1 MNIQPKHRIRI
12 FLLIAATLAL
22 AACGFHLRKGV
33 NLPADLGPLRVV
45 STSRYSPLAE
55 ALSQALE
62 RSGAVPAPH
71 PVDVVPQPDDA
82 QSDIAP
88 PAEASAPVAP
98 PAPVATLN
106 IRKER
111 WGSIPAAIDARGRAQ
126 ELTLRYAVEF
136 DLLRA
141 DGSVL
146 VPRQVVE
153 LARNYV
159 TVPTQDIGTDSEQE
173 ILAKEMRRDMV
184 ASIMRRIDAA
194 LQATGPVGGETA
206 LPADTTPG
214 TPVEQPAEQPAGQS
228 MPPPTP

>member
-1 MNIQPKHRIRI
+1 MKTIPTV
-12 FLLIAATLAL
+12 LVLSATLLL

-45 STSRYSPLAE
+45 SGNRYSPLAE
-55 ALSQALE
+55 ALSQALA
-62 RSGAVPAPH
+62 RSGAVPAPDA
-71 PVDVVPQPDDA
+71 VDVAREPEDA
-82 QSDIAP
+82 QTGIAP
-88 PAEASAPVAP
+88 PADANAPVAP

-106 IRKER
+106 LRKER
-111 WGSIPAAIDARGRAQ
+111 WGTLPVAIDARGRAT

-159 TVPTQDIGTDSEQE
+159 TVPSNSIGTDSEQE
-173 ILAKEMRRDMV
+173 ILSKEMQRDMV

-194 LQATGPVGGETA
+194 LQATGPVEGETPP
-206 LPADTTPG
+206 PADG
-214 TPVEQPAEQPAGQS
+214 TPEPATGQPAQ
-228 MPPPTP
+228 PPTH

>member
-1 MNIQPKHRIRI
+1 MKPIPAV
-12 FLLIAATLAL
+12 LLLAATLAL

-33 NLPADLGPLRVV
+33 NLPADLGQLRVV

-55 ALSQALE
+55 ALSQALT
-62 RSGAVPAPH
+62 RSGAVPAPD
-71 PVDVVPQPDDA
+71 PVDLSAAPDDA
-82 QSDIAP
+82 QSDIVP
-88 PAEASAPVAP
+88 PADGTVAAVP
-98 PAPVATLN
+98 PARTATLN

-159 TVPTQDIGTDSEQE
+159 TVPTEGIGTDSEQE
-173 ILAKEMRRDMV
+173 ILAKEMQRDMV

-194 LQATGPVGGETA
+194 LQATGPVGDA
-206 LPADTTPG
+206 APA
-214 TPVEQPAEQPAGQS
+214 PAEPSA
-228 MPPPTP
+228 PPPTP

>member
-1 MNIQPKHRIRI
+1 MNIQPNRRIRV
-12 FLLIAATLAL
+12 FLLLAATLAL

-45 STSRYSPLAE
+45 STTRYSQLAE
-55 ALSQALE
+55 ALSQALA
-62 RSGAVPAPH
+62 RSGAVPAPD
-71 PVDVVPQPDDA
+71 PVDVAVQPDDA
-82 QSDIAP
+82 QSAIAP
-88 PAEASAPVAP
+88 PADATAPAAP
-98 PAPVATLN
+98 QATPVATLN
-106 IRKER
+106 LRKER
-111 WGSIPAAIDARGRAQ
+111 WGSLPVSIDARGRAQ

-159 TVPTQDIGTDSEQE
+159 TVPDNNIGSDSEQE
-173 ILAKEMRRDMV
+173 ILAKEMQRDMV

-194 LQATGPVGGETA
+194 LQATAPVGDE
-206 LPADTTPG
+206 TTP
-214 TPVEQPAEQPAGQS
+214 PAEQSA
-228 MPPPTP
+228 PPPAP

>member
-1 MNIQPKHRIRI
+1 MKPNQSHVRAV
-12 FLLIAATLAL
+12 LLLAATLAL

-45 STSRYSPLAE
+45 STNRYSPLAE
-55 ALSQALE
+55 ALSQALA
-62 RSGAVPAPH
+62 RSSAVPAPD

-82 QSDIAP
+82 QSGIAP
-88 PAEASAPVAP
+88 PADANAPVAP
-98 PAPVATLN
+98 PTPVATLN

-159 TVPTQDIGTDSEQE
+159 TVPTEDIGTDSEQE
-173 ILAKEMRRDMV
+173 ILAKEMQRDMV
-184 ASIMRRIDAA
+184 ATIMRRIDAA
-194 LQATGPVGGETA
+194 LQATGPVGDE
-206 LPADTTPG
+206 
-214 TPVEQPAEQPAGQS
+214 TPVPAEPSA
-228 MPPPTP
+228 PPPTP

>member
-1 MNIQPKHRIRI
+1 MKPKPPHARIVPV
-12 FLLIAATLAL
+12 LLATLLL

-33 NLPADLGPLRVV
+33 DLPADLGPLRVV
-45 STSRYSPLAE
+45 SSNRYSALAE
-55 ALSQALE
+55 SLAQSLA
-62 RSGAVPAPH
+62 RSGAVPAP
-71 PVDVVPQPDDA
+71 
-82 QSDIAP
+82 
-88 PAEASAPVAP
+88 APVETPPQAEQADTGITPPGAAATPAP
-98 PAPVATLN
+98 APAPVATLN

-111 WGSIPAAIDARGRAQ
+111 WGTVPAAIDVRGRAQ

-159 TVPTQDIGTDSEQE
+159 TVPNNSIGTDSEQQ

-184 ASIMRRIDAA
+184 ASIMRRIGAV
-194 LQATGPVGGETA
+194 LQATGPVVPA
-206 LPADTTPG
+206 PAPPADETE
-214 TPVEQPAEQPAGQS
+214 PVPAP
-228 MPPPTP
+228 

>member
-1 MNIQPKHRIRI
+1 MKPIQI
-12 FLLIAATLAL
+12 LLVLSVALAL

-33 NLPADLGPLRVV
+33 SLPADLGPLQVV
-45 STSRYSPLAE
+45 STTRYSQLAE
-55 ALSQALE
+55 NLSQALE
-62 RSGAVPAPH
+62 RSGAVPATGAAIA
-71 PVDVVPQPDDA
+71 VV
-82 QSDIAP
+82 P
-88 PAEASAPVAP
+88 PAESSSDIVPPYTQVAP
-98 PAPVATLN
+98 SPAKVATLN

-111 WGSIPAAIDARGRAQ
+111 WGSLPVAIDARGRAQ

-159 TVPTQDIGTDSEQE
+159 TVPTQSIGTDSEQE
-173 ILAKEMRRDMV
+173 ILAREMRRDMA

-194 LQATGPVGGETA
+194 LQATGPAGET
-206 LPADTTPG
+206 PAP
-214 TPVEQPAEQPAGQS
+214 PAEDAV
-228 MPPPTP
+228 PPPPAP

>member
-1 MNIQPKHRIRI
+1 MKPTRTV
-12 FLLIAATLAL
+12 LIVAATLAL

-45 STSRYSPLAE
+45 SSDRYSGLAD
-55 ALSQALE
+55 ALSQALA
-62 RSGAVPAPH
+62 RSGAIPAPD
-71 PVDVVPQPDDA
+71 PVEVDAQPDDA
-82 QSDIAP
+82 QSAISP
-88 PAEASAPVAP
+88 PAGATAPVAP
-98 PAPVATLN
+98 QAPGVATLN
-106 IRKER
+106 IRKVR
-111 WGSIPAAIDARGRAQ
+111 WGSLPAAIDSRGRAQ

-159 TVPTQDIGTDSEQE
+159 TVPNNSIGTDSEQE
-173 ILAKEMRRDMV
+173 ILTKEMQRDMV

-194 LQATGPVGGETA
+194 LQATGPGGDAT
-206 LPADTTPG
+206 
-214 TPVEQPAEQPAGQS
+214 
-228 MPPPTP
+228 PPPTP

>member
-1 MNIQPKHRIRI
+1 MKPTRTI
-12 FLLIAATLAL
+12 LLLAASLAL

-45 STSRYSPLAE
+45 AADRYSSLAE
-55 ALSQALE
+55 DLSQALA
-62 RSGAVPAPH
+62 RSGAVPAPEQ
-71 PVDVVPQPDDA
+71 PVAVAPQPGDSTD
-82 QSDIAP
+82 QAP
-88 PAEASAPVAP
+88 AVEST
-98 PAPVATLN
+98 PVATLN
-106 IRKER
+106 LRKVK
-111 WGSIPAAIDARGRAQ
+111 WGSLPVSIDVRGRAT

-159 TVPTQDIGTDSEQE
+159 TAPNNSIGTDSEQE
-173 ILAKEMRRDMV
+173 ILAKEMQRDMV

-194 LQATGPVGGETA
+194 VQATTPPKAAE
-206 LPADTTPG
+206 PA
-214 TPVEQPAEQPAGQS
+214 
-228 MPPPTP
+228 PPPPAQ

>member
-1 MNIQPKHRIRI
+1 MKPKQHAQT
-12 FLLIAATLAL
+12 LLVLFATLAL

-33 NLPADLGPLRVV
+33 NLPADLGPLKVV
-45 STSRYSPLAE
+45 STTRYSQLAE
-55 ALSQALE
+55 DLSQALA
-62 RSGAVPAPH
+62 RSGAVPAPE
-71 PVDVVPQPDDA
+71 PVDVVPQPEDA

-88 PAEASAPVAP
+88 PVEATTPVAP
-98 PAPVATLN
+98 TATPVATLN

-111 WGSIPAAIDARGRAQ
+111 WGTMPVAIDARGRAT

-159 TVPTQDIGTDSEQE
+159 TVPTQGIGTDSEQE
-173 ILAKEMRRDMV
+173 ILAREMRRDMV
-184 ASIMRRIDAA
+184 ASVMRRIDAA
-194 LQATGPVGGETA
+194 LQAAVPAGET
-206 LPADTTPG
+206 PAP
-214 TPVEQPAEQPAGQS
+214 PAEDAV
-228 MPPPTP
+228 PPPPAP

>member
-1 MNIQPKHRIRI
+1 MKPEQLART
-12 FLLIAATLAL
+12 LALVAATLAL
-22 AACGFHLRKGV
+22 AACGFHLRKGAS
-33 NLPADLGPLRVV
+33 LPADLGPLRVV
-45 STSRYSPLAE
+45 SVSRYSPLAE
-55 ALSQALE
+55 SLAQALA
-62 RSGAVPAPH
+62 RSGTVPAPD
-71 PVDVVPQPDDA
+71 PVDVSATPDDA
-82 QSDIAP
+82 QSGIAP
-88 PAEASAPVAP
+88 PAEANATVAP

-111 WGSIPAAIDARGRAQ
+111 WGTIPAAIDARGRAQ

-159 TVPTQDIGTDSEQE
+159 TVPNNSIGTDSEQE
-173 ILAKEMRRDMV
+173 MLATEMRRDMV

-194 LQATGPVGGETA
+194 LQATGPVGDQA
-206 LPADTTPG
+206 APPADTTPAD
-214 TPVEQPAEQPAGQS
+214 PAPQPAEPSAPS
-228 MPPPTP
+228 PTP

>member
-1 MNIQPKHRIRI
+1 MKTIPAV
-12 FLLIAATLAL
+12 LVLSATLLL

-45 STSRYSPLAE
+45 SGNRYSPLAE
-55 ALSQALE
+55 ALSQALA
-62 RSGAVPAPH
+62 RSGAIPAPDA
-71 PVDVVPQPDDA
+71 VDIAPQPEDA
-82 QSDIAP
+82 QSGIAP
-88 PAEASAPVAP
+88 PADANAPAAT

-106 IRKER
+106 LRKER
-111 WGSIPAAIDARGRAQ
+111 WGTLPVAIDARGRAT

-159 TVPTQDIGTDSEQE
+159 TVPNNSIGTDSEQE
-173 ILAKEMRRDMV
+173 ILSKEMRRDMV

-194 LQATGPVGGETA
+194 LQATGPVEGETPP
-206 LPADTTPG
+206 PADAVPEPATGRPD
-214 TPVEQPAEQPAGQS
+214 QPPAH
-228 MPPPTP
+228 

>member
-1 MNIQPKHRIRI
+1 MKPIPAV
-12 FLLIAATLAL
+12 LLLAATLAL

-45 STSRYSPLAE
+45 SSDRYSGLAE
-55 ALSQALE
+55 ALSLALA
-62 RSGAVPAPH
+62 RSGAIPAPD
-71 PVDVVPQPDDA
+71 PVDVTALPEGA
-82 QSDIAP
+82 QSGISP
-88 PAEASAPVAP
+88 PVDATSPAVPP

-106 IRKER
+106 IRKVR
-111 WGSIPAAIDARGRAQ
+111 WGTLPVSIDARGRAQ

-153 LARNYV
+153 LGRNYV
-159 TVPTQDIGTDSEQE
+159 TVPSNSIGTDSEQE
-173 ILAKEMRRDMV
+173 ILAKEMQRDMV

-194 LQATGPVGGETA
+194 LQATGPVGDGA
-206 LPADTTPG
+206 VPPADTMPEA
-214 TPVEQPAEQPAGQS
+214 PAQQPADPSA
-228 MPPPTP
+228 PPPTH

>member
-1 MNIQPKHRIRI
+1 MKPIHAI
-12 FLLIAATLAL
+12 LVLSATLLL

-45 STSRYSPLAE
+45 SVKRYSPLAE
-55 ALSQALE
+55 SLALALE
-62 RSGAVPAPH
+62 RSGAIPAPD
-71 PVDVVPQPDDA
+71 PVETPPQA
-82 QSDIAP
+82 EESDSGITPPEGAGEPAP
-88 PAEASAPVAP
+88 PPT
-98 PAPVATLN
+98 PVATLN

-111 WGSIPAAIDARGRAQ
+111 WGTIPAAIDARGRAQ

-159 TVPTQDIGTDSEQE
+159 TVPDNSIGTDSEQQM
-173 ILAKEMRRDMV
+173 LAKEMQRDMV
-184 ASIMRRIDAA
+184 DAIMRRIDFA
-194 LQATGPVGGETA
+194 LQAAGQPAPVA
-206 LPADTTPG
+206 
-214 TPVEQPAEQPAGQS
+214 PVEDAVPA
-228 MPPPTP
+228 PTP

>member
-1 MNIQPKHRIRI
+1 MKPTRTV
-12 FLLIAATLAL
+12 LIVAATLAL

-45 STSRYSPLAE
+45 SSDRYSGLAD
-55 ALSQALE
+55 ALSQALA
-62 RSGAVPAPH
+62 RSGAIPAPD
-71 PVDVVPQPDDA
+71 PVEVDAQPDDA
-82 QSDIAP
+82 QSAISPPTDAATPLAP
-88 PAEASAPVAP
+88 QPAR
-98 PAPVATLN
+98 VATLN
-106 IRKER
+106 IRKVR
-111 WGSIPAAIDARGRAQ
+111 WGSLPAAIDSRGRAQ

-159 TVPTQDIGTDSEQE
+159 TVPNNSIGTDSEQE
-173 ILAKEMRRDMV
+173 ILTKEMQRDMV

-194 LQATGPVGGETA
+194 LQATGPGGDAT
-206 LPADTTPG
+206 
-214 TPVEQPAEQPAGQS
+214 
-228 MPPPTP
+228 PPPTP